1 MYTGVQSVKFV
12 VHDLEHKRLLRVQWP
27 QLLGAV
33 QLVLQLRSSSGLS
46 NVQRK
51 LSNAAGD
58 DAPSL
63 RYLNFF
69 SVTKKF

>member
-1 MYTGVQSVKFV
+1 MYTGVRSVKFV

-33 QLVLQLRSSSGLS
+33 QLVQLRSSSGLS